1 MGKHDGGETIIGFR
15 VCAVILVYEAER
27 WSCCPCWIGILLR
40 DCLEQWYRLMLQDID
55 TMQGRRLKRQVSR
68 QGVKKKCLHLISGR
82 RGAKATRPLDGGV
95 GSKREAGES
104 LAPFLKTSHRSYSVQ
119 VCLISTRSRGARQRR
134 LSCPVE

>member
-1 MGKHDGGETIIGFR
+1 MRLSWTMVYIDAARHRHDARKKIKET
-15 VCAVILVYEAER
+15 
-27 WSCCPCWIGILLR
+27 
-40 DCLEQWYRLMLQDID
+40 
-55 TMQGRRLKRQVSR
+55 GREV
-68 QGVKKKCLHLISGR
+68 GCEEEVLHLISGR

-134 LSCPVE
+134 LRCPVE